1 MFSFPLFS
9 SVQLTVIYKICI
21 GKILVL
27 HWLVILLY
35 HLSSSFHHQ
44 DFPKHSVNSKRLF
57 NELIFIFLPTNT
69 RNLPN
74 NSIEQCSQGIHFLFL
89 FSLIH
94 LKLTSQALEFPQH
107 LCNLSCH
114 LVTFHYFLFYKQLL
128 IILPNQIINYTF
140 AMMESLL
147 LLYFMMIKEMDLI
160 SEELSKSMRC

>member
-1 MFSFPLFS
+1 M
-9 SVQLTVIYKICI
+9 
-21 GKILVL
+21 
-27 HWLVILLY
+27 ILLY
-35 HLSSSFHHQ
+35 HLSSLFHHQ
-44 DFPKHSVNSKRLF
+44 NVAKHSVNYKHLF